1 MHPMIRQ
8 LTCLLTVALLTCCTP
23 AGAAIPTYTYN
34 VVHVYP
40 HDITAYT
47 EGLFYKDGFL
57 YEATGEE
64 GESTVRKVE
73 LETGKVLQRYDVP
86 PQYFGEGIVDWKGKL
101 MQLTWKSQ
109 IGFVHDLST
118 FKLERSFTYPGEGW
132 ALTRD
137 SKHLYMSDGTPTLRV
152 LDPDTLQQT
161 GRIDVTADGEPVKN
175 LNELEWVKGTIY
187 ANVWLTSKI
196 VLIDPATGH
205 VTGILDLA
213 SLFDVNQ
220 LPEPVND
227 CLNGIAYDAKHDRLF
242 VTGKRWPKLFEIKLV
257 KPPAG

>member
-1 MHPMIRQ
+1 M
-8 LTCLLTVALLTCCTP
+8 
-23 AGAAIPTYTYN
+23 
-34 VVHVYP
+34 
-40 HDITAYT
+40 
-47 EGLFYKDGFL
+47 
-57 YEATGEE
+57 
-64 GESTVRKVE
+64 
-73 LETGKVLQRYDVP
+73 
-86 PQYFGEGIVDWKGKL
+86 
-101 MQLTWKSQ
+101 
-109 IGFVHDLST
+109 HDLST
-118 FKLERSFTYPGEGW
+118 FKLERNFTYPGEGW

-137 SKHLYMSDGTPTLRV
+137 SKKLYMSDGTPTLRV
-152 LDPDTLQQT
+152 LNPDTLQQI
-161 GRIDVTADGEPVKN
+161 GSIDVTADGEPVKN

-220 LPEPVND
+220 LPEPIND

-257 KPPAG
+257 KQPAT

>member
-1 MHPMIRQ
+1 
-8 LTCLLTVALLTCCTP
+8 
-23 AGAAIPTYTYN
+23 
-34 VVHVYP
+34 
-40 HDITAYT
+40 
-47 EGLFYKDGFL
+47 
-57 YEATGEE
+57 
-64 GESTVRKVE
+64 
-73 LETGKVLQRYDVP
+73 
-86 PQYFGEGIVDWKGKL
+86 
-101 MQLTWKSQ
+101 
-109 IGFVHDLST
+109 
-118 FKLERSFTYPGEGW
+118 
-132 ALTRD
+132 
-137 SKHLYMSDGTPTLRV
+137 MSDGTPTLRV
-152 LDPDTLQQT
+152 LNPDTLQQI
-161 GRIDVTADGEPVKN
+161 GSINVTADGEPVKN

-257 KPPAG
+257 KQPAT